1 MINYEVVVPIRG
13 WRIEKLLGCYSIVCD
28 NGRQILCAFN
38 SSNYSGR
45 HEQWHDKEFM
55 RSPICG
61 VGGSRGK
68 GGKKGVADVGY
79 KNCS

>member
-1 MINYEVVVPIRG
+1 MSTID
-13 WRIEKLLGCYSIVCD
+13 LGGKTSRLDSRKSCD
-28 NGRQILCAFN
+28 RAEPQILCAFN